1 MFFGYAGEKGFDTL
15 FNDGRGEMGIR
26 EPDERYSHVF
36 AIEQMLVMTIGLAQ
50 LTLHTVAINSM
61 LETLLGDGE

>member
-1 MFFGYAGEKGFDTL
+1 
-15 FNDGRGEMGIR
+15 MGIG

-50 LTLHTVAINSM
+50 LTLHTVAVNSM